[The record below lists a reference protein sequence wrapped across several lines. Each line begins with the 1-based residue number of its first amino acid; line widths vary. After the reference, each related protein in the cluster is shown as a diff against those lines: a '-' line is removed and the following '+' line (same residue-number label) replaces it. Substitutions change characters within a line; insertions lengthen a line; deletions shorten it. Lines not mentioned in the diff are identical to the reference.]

1 MTRVDLCITKQ
12 RQLALPFQRE
22 QGGAVDSLETS
33 CASAPDVLRAL
44 FQHLSSTARVRL
56 QPRRCQTSQSTPWQL
71 HSSPSPRDIQLPFP
85 LSFLL
90 FLAQEPSGGLIKPSP
105 QPWVIPPWMWQGS
118 GRQEPRENTTDSIS
132 HQHISYLLPL
142 LALSVGNSSS
152 FTNTKIHTG

>member
-1 MTRVDLCITKQ
+1 MKGEKPGGEEPPMTRVDLCITKQ
-12 RQLALPFQRE
+12 RQLTLPFQRE

-56 QPRRCQTSQSTPWQL
+56 QPRRCQTRQSTPWQL
-71 HSSPSPRDIQLPFP
+71 HSSPSPWDIQLPFP

-105 QPWVIPPWMWQGS
+105 QPWIIPPWMWQWS
-118 GRQEPRENTTDSIS
+118 GRQEPRENTHYGFHFSPA
-132 HQHISYLLPL
+132 HLLP
-142 LALSVGNSSS
+142 SSTTCP
-152 FTNTKIHTG
+152 FCR